1 MDKHDNEKLEN
12 DRAPL
17 RLLKQGFLILALVTA
32 GGCASLSDGDDY
44 AVFDTA
50 EGFNR
55 GSYEFTDKVDRA
67 ALVPVAR
74 GYRWITPDWIE
85 TGVANMFTNLTT
97 ITSSL
102 NGFLQGKPVSGFTD
116 LGRVL
121 INTTI
126 GVGGFFDPA
135 TDLGLKYQ
143 QEDFGQ
149 TLAVWGWTKSR
160 YVYIPFMGPST
171 IRDLPSVAINA
182 YLPRLLFGSSYPWG
196 VSALGVVS
204 SRAELLST
212 TDLRD
217 ASALDPYVFTRDA
230 YFQRRKFLVY
240 DGRPPLEDL
249 FEDDFFEDDED
260 FDDED
265 DEY

>member
-55 GSYEFTDKVDRA
+55 GSYEFTDKIDRA

-74 GYRWITPDWIE
+74 GYQWITPDWIE

-149 TLAVWGWTKSR
+149 TLGVWGVGKGP
-160 YVYIPFMGPST
+160 YVVLPFLGPSNV
-171 IRDLPSVAINA
+171 RDAIGEIPDFLIINE
-182 YLPRLLFGSSYPWG
+182 
-196 VSALGVVS
+196 VNN
-204 SRAELLST
+204 ELLHEQ
-212 TDLRD
+212 D
-217 ASALDPYVFTRDA
+217 ADQRQQAVTQTEQKQRAVEALPA
-230 YFQRRKFLVY
+230 S
-240 DGRPPLEDL
+240 GDL
-249 FEDDFFEDDED
+249 FLLLLHAEEANAEERDHRCREA
-260 FDDED
+260 
-265 DEY
+265 